1 MGEGQLVLNSEDR
14 KDILNKAKTIYEAGA
29 GEIFWKN
36 FLAGFGRGLGGIF
49 VYIFSLIIISLVFYK
64 IVLPKFMPMINNL
77 MGLSE
82 SLKSV
87 QNIKPGAINLIPENL
102 NLQKVLGQ

>member
-1 MGEGQLVLNSEDR
+1 MGEGQLVLKSEDR
-14 KDILNKAKTIYEAGA
+14 KDLLSKNKTLYDAGA

-36 FLAGFGRGLGGIF
+36 FLAGFGRGLGGVF
-49 VYIFSLIIISLVFYK
+49 VYIFFLLIFGLVFYK
-64 IVLPKFMPMINNL
+64 VVLPKFMPAINNL

-87 QNIKPGAINLIPENL
+87 QNIKPGAVNLIPENL
-102 NLQKVLGQ
+102 NLQKLLGQ